1 MQNDC
6 CAGHSRVV
14 GKFYLITVHT
24 LILYAW
30 PLVWRSVDLEAFSEI
45 SGGIRAGR
53 GAVSDPGSRVR
64 AQKVNT
70 GRDRRDA
77 VPRDLSLLK
86 ALGGHLSFNPS
97 STSLTAAWNQT
108 LTDQS
113 MGHVSVT
120 TSYPCQGQMFNLGE
134 APSPHVLKYKQ

>member
-14 GKFYLITVHT
+14 GKFYLITVQT

-30 PLVWRSVDLEAFSEI
+30 PLVSRSVDLEAFSEI

-97 STSLTAAWNQT
+97 SEKAGVGKVNVINSSLESD
-108 LTDQS
+108 TDRPKHGARFCYDFLS
-113 MGHVSVT
+113 LSRSDV
-120 TSYPCQGQMFNLGE
+120 
-134 APSPHVLKYKQ
+134 

>member
-6 CAGHSRVV
+6 RAGHPRAV
-14 GKFYLITVHT
+14 GKFYLIAVRT

-30 PLVWRSVDLEAFSEI
+30 SLVSRSVDLEAFSEI

-53 GAVSDPGSRVR
+53 GAVSDTGSHGG

-97 STSLTAAWNQT
+97 LEKAGVGKVNVIMIHSSLESD
-108 LTDQS
+108 TDRPKHGAHFCYDFLS
-113 MGHVSVT
+113 LSRSNV
-120 TSYPCQGQMFNLGE
+120 
-134 APSPHVLKYKQ
+134 